1 MAIERSIAGTA
12 ITRGRTPTRDC
23 GIRRWYCP
31 GWSTVSLIRRRPERT
46 STAGG
51 TDVIRL
57 AFRSLPAALL
67 TAVLAA
73 CSTNPVTG
81 EKDLMLVG
89 EGAELSI
96 GQQQYAPMRQS
107 EGGDYSMDPALT
119 TYVQRVGN
127 RLAAVSD
134 RKLPYE
140 FVVLNNT
147 IPNAWALPGG
157 KIAVNRGLLMEL
169 KSEAE
174 LAAVLGHEIVHAAAR
189 HSAQQMSRGM
199 LAQGGLLAAQVAAS
213 DSDYGGLYMAGAGL
227 AAQLT
232 MQKYGRDAELE
243 ADRYGIEYMKRAG
256 YDPRGAVSLQETFVR
271 MSGNKDSNWFQG
283 LFASHPPSQERL
295 EANRRLAAKLPPGG
309 EMGVESYAAAMAQ
322 TMKAKPAYDAYDAG
336 RKALK
341 SKNADLA
348 LAKANEAIRL
358 LPGEAHFHALR
369 GDAFLVKKLLPA
381 ATDAYT
387 EAIARNDGFFYYYL
401 QRGLIAEN
409 RKQDG
414 RARQDL
420 ETSIKLLP
428 TGAAYY
434 ALGNIASRAQNLDAA
449 RQYYAKAA
457 GSEGE
462 IGQAAGL
469 ALMRLELPQN
479 PGKYIRTQAG
489 LDERGML
496 VVAVGNATPV
506 PVTGI
511 SIAIQY
517 VDAQGRLRDM
527 QRDYPGTLGAGQQA
541 QVATGLGPFQN
552 ANQFKVALASARI
565 AE

>member
-1 MAIERSIAGTA
+1 MNAWL
-12 ITRGRTPTRDC
+12 TRGLS
-23 GIRRWYCP
+23 G
-31 GWSTVSLIRRRPERT
+31 
-46 STAGG
+46 
-51 TDVIRL
+51 
-57 AFRSLPAALL
+57 ALL
-67 TAVLAA
+67 CAALAA

-89 EGAELSI
+89 EETELSI
-96 GQQQYAPMRQS
+96 GAQQYAPMRQS
-107 EGGDYSMDPALT
+107 EGGDYVMDPALT
-119 TYVQRVGN
+119 AYVQGVGN

-140 FVVLNNT
+140 FSVLNNT

-157 KIAVNRGLLMEL
+157 KIAVNRGLLVEL

-227 AAQLT
+227 AAQLAL
-232 MQKYGRDAELE
+232 QKYGRDAELE

-256 YDPRGAVSLQETFVR
+256 YDAQGAVSLQETFVR
-271 MSGNKDSNWFQG
+271 MSGNKESSWFDG

-309 EMGVESYAAAMAQ
+309 ELGAEAFATAMAA

-336 RKALK
+336 RKAL
-341 SKNADLA
+341 SQKNADLA
-348 LAKANEAIRL
+348 LQKANEAIRL

-369 GDAFLVKKLLPA
+369 GDAFLVKKQLPK
-381 ATDAYT
+381 ATEAYT
-387 EAIARNDGFFYYYL
+387 DAIARNDGFFYYHL

-409 RKQDG
+409 REQDE

-420 ETSIKLLP
+420 ETSIRLLP

-434 ALGNIASRAQNLDAA
+434 ALGNIASRARNLDAA
-449 RQYYAKAA
+449 RQFYSKAA
-457 GSEGE
+457 GAEGE
-462 IGQAAGL
+462 IGQAAGV

-489 LDERGML
+489 LDGRGLL
-496 VVAVGNATPV
+496 VVAVANPTPV
-506 PVTGI
+506 AVTGLAV
-511 SIAIQY
+511 AIQY
-517 VDAQGRLRDM
+517 VDAQGRTREVRREL
-527 QRDYPGTLGAGQQA
+527 PGTLAAGKQA

-552 ANQFKVALASARI
+552 SNQFRVALASARI